1 MRQRPRRQIQPKLGP
16 ERAIGEAIREIR
28 IKREMSQEELA
39 FESGFDRTY
48 ISLLERGIRNPTVRS
63 LVKLAN
69 ALNVRPSEF
78 LLRMETLLKA
88 PKPPKGLKLP

>member
-1 MRQRPRRQIQPKLGP
+1 
-16 ERAIGEAIREIR
+16 
-28 IKREMSQEELA
+28 MSQEELA